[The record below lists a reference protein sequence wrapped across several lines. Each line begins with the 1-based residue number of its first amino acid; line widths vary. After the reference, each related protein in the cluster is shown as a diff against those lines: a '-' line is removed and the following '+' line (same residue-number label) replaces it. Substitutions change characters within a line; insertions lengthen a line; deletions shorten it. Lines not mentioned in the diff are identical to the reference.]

1 MIEDMSED
9 NTFNTGI
16 KVLILDFLPS
26 LAEINPH
33 CVSLSA
39 KRSAKNVKYTSLD
52 LTNWYFSSL
61 AKQDKSTSCSEE
73 SGLNN
78 VDPLVPSST
87 EEIFGNSNVIFSTA
101 LLFDEST
108 NIPYTAMSLGIV

>member
-9 NTFNTGI
+9 NIFNACI

-33 CVSLSA
+33 CVLLSA

-52 LTNWYFSSL
+52 LTYLYFSSL
-61 AKQDKSTSCSEE
+61 AKQDKSTCCSEN
-73 SGLNN
+73 SGLNK
-78 VDPLVPSST
+78 VDPLVPAFT
-87 EEIFGNSNVIFSTA
+87 EEILGNSNVIFSTA

>member
-1 MIEDMSED
+1 MEDMSED

-52 LTNWYFSSL
+52 LTYLYTSYPQQN
-61 AKQDKSTSCSEE
+61 KTNQPVVQRNQD
-73 SGLNN
+73 
-78 VDPLVPSST
+78 
-87 EEIFGNSNVIFSTA
+87 
-101 LLFDEST
+101 
-108 NIPYTAMSLGIV
+108 